1 MFIDK
6 ARIFVKSGNG
16 GNGAVSFRREKYV
29 PAGGPDGGDGGNGA
43 SVIFE
48 VDLGLRTLMDFKYQR
63 KYVAEHGEDGSKKR
77 KAGKNGEDLVLK
89 VPPGTIIR
97 DEATGL
103 IIADLKE
110 EGDKAIVA
118 RGGRGG
124 KGNQHFANA
133 VRQAPAFA
141 RSGSE
146 ATGLIIADLK
156 EEGDKA
162 IVARGGR
169 GGKGNQHFANAVRQ
183 APAFARSGSD
193 GVEKWVVLELKMIAD
208 VGLLGFPNVGKSTF
222 LSVVTKAKP
231 KIANY
236 HFTTLTPNLGV
247 VQTKFG
253 DSFVLADIPGLI
265 EGAADGIGLGHD
277 FLRHVERTK
286 VLIHIVD
293 ISGIEGRDALEDFD
307 KINDELKL
315 YNEKLSTRPQIVV
328 ANKMDIL
335 EDETIFEDF
344 KNELEGRGYK
354 VFKMS
359 AATRQGIDDVIAYV
373 SELLQDAEEIEL
385 VSEEEMFR
393 PELDEPQDEGL
404 QIEIEDGVYVVTGK
418 SLRRIMYSVN
428 FEDMESLQ
436 YFQKAME
443 SQGVFD
449 RLREMGIEDGD
460 TVRIYEIEFEFYN

>member
-77 KAGKNGEDLVLK
+77 KAGRNGEDLILK

-103 IIADLKE
+103 VIADLKE
-110 EGDKAIVA
+110 EGDRAVVA
-118 RGGRGG
+118 
-124 KGNQHFANA
+124 K
-133 VRQAPAFA
+133 
-141 RSGSE
+141 
-146 ATGLIIADLK
+146 
-156 EEGDKA
+156 
-162 IVARGGR
+162 GGR

-253 DSFVLADIPGLI
+253 ESFVLADIPGLI
-265 EGAADGIGLGHD
+265 EGAAEGVGLGHD

-293 ISGIEGRDALEDFD
+293 ISGLEGRDALDDFD
-307 KINDELKL
+307 KINGELKL
-315 YNEKLSTRPQIVV
+315 YNEKLATRPQVVV

-335 EDETIFEDF
+335 EDESIFEEF

-359 AATRQGIDDVIAYV
+359 AATRQGVDDVIAYV
-373 SELLQDAEEIEL
+373 SELLREAEEIEL

-393 PELDEPQDEGL
+393 PELDEQQDEGL
-404 QIEIEDGVYVVTGK
+404 QIDIEDGVYVVTGK

-428 FEDMESLQ
+428 FDDMESLQ

>member
-77 KAGKNGEDLVLK
+77 KAGRNGEDLILK

-103 IIADLKE
+103 VIADLKE
-110 EGDKAIVA
+110 EGDRAVVA
-118 RGGRGG
+118 
-124 KGNQHFANA
+124 K
-133 VRQAPAFA
+133 
-141 RSGSE
+141 
-146 ATGLIIADLK
+146 
-156 EEGDKA
+156 
-162 IVARGGR
+162 GGR

-253 DSFVLADIPGLI
+253 ESFVLADIPGLI
-265 EGAADGIGLGHD
+265 EGAAEGVGLGHD

-293 ISGIEGRDALEDFD
+293 ISGLEGRDALDDFD
-307 KINDELKL
+307 KINGELKL
-315 YNEKLSTRPQIVV
+315 YNEKLATRPQVV
-328 ANKMDIL
+328 VVNKMDIL
-335 EDETIFEDF
+335 EDESIFDEF

-359 AATRQGIDDVIAYV
+359 AATRQGVDDVIAYV
-373 SELLQDAEEIEL
+373 SELLREAEEIEL

-393 PELDEPQDEGL
+393 PELDEVQDEGL
-404 QIEIEDGVYVVTGK
+404 QIDIEDGVYVVTGK

-428 FEDMESLQ
+428 FDDMESLQ

>member
-77 KAGKNGEDLVLK
+77 KAGRNGEDLILK

-103 IIADLKE
+103 VIADLKE
-110 EGDKAIVA
+110 EGGRAVVA
-118 RGGRGG
+118 
-124 KGNQHFANA
+124 K
-133 VRQAPAFA
+133 
-141 RSGSE
+141 
-146 ATGLIIADLK
+146 
-156 EEGDKA
+156 
-162 IVARGGR
+162 GGR

-253 DSFVLADIPGLI
+253 ESFVLADIPGLI
-265 EGAADGIGLGHD
+265 EGAAEGIGLGHD

-293 ISGIEGRDALEDFD
+293 ISGLEGRDALDDFD
-307 KINDELKL
+307 KINGELKL
-315 YNEKLSTRPQIVV
+315 YNEKLATRPQVVV

-335 EDETIFEDF
+335 EDESIFEEF

-359 AATRQGIDDVIAYV
+359 AATRQGVDDVIAYV
-373 SELLQDAEEIEL
+373 SELLREAEEIEL

-393 PELDEPQDEGL
+393 PELDEVQDEGL
-404 QIEIEDGVYVVTGK
+404 QIDIEDGVYVVTGK

-428 FEDMESLQ
+428 FDDMESLQ

>member
-77 KAGKNGEDLVLK
+77 KAGRNGEDLILK

-103 IIADLKE
+103 VIADLKE
-110 EGDKAIVA
+110 EGD
-118 RGGRGG
+118 R
-124 KGNQHFANA
+124 A
-133 VRQAPAFA
+133 V
-141 RSGSE
+141 
-146 ATGLIIADLK
+146 
-156 EEGDKA
+156 
-162 IVARGGR
+162 VARGGR

-247 VQTKFG
+247 VQTKIG
-253 DSFVLADIPGLI
+253 ESFVLADIPGLI
-265 EGAADGIGLGHD
+265 EGAAEGVGLGHD

-293 ISGIEGRDALEDFD
+293 ISGLEGRDALEDFD

-315 YNEKLSTRPQIVV
+315 YNEKLSTRPQVVV

-335 EDETIFEDF
+335 EDESVFDEF
-344 KNELEGRGYK
+344 KNELEKRGYK

-359 AATRQGIDDVIAYV
+359 AATRQGVDDVIAYV
-373 SELLQDAEEIEL
+373 SELLREAEEIEL

-393 PELDEPQDEGL
+393 PELDEQQDEGL
-404 QIEIEDGVYVVTGK
+404 QIDIEDGVYVVTGK

-428 FEDMESLQ
+428 FDDMESLQ

>member
-6 ARIFVKSGNG
+6 ARIFVKAGNG

-29 PAGGPDGGDGGNGA
+29 PAGGPDGGDGGRGA

-48 VDLGLRTLMDFKYQR
+48 VDNDLRTLMDFKYQR
-63 KYVAEHGEDGSKKR
+63 KYVATPGGDGSKKR
-77 KAGKNGEDLVLK
+77 QAGKNGEDLVLK
-89 VPPGTIIR
+89 VPAGTIIR
-97 DEATGL
+97 DEATGK
-103 IIADLKE
+103 IIADLKH
-110 EGDKAIVA
+110 EGDRAVVA

-133 VRQAPAFA
+133 VRQAPNFA
-141 RSGSE
+141 KSGTDGE
-146 ATGLIIADLK
+146 ERWII
-156 EEGDKA
+156 
-162 IVARGGR
+162 
-169 GGKGNQHFANAVRQ
+169 
-183 APAFARSGSD
+183 
-193 GVEKWVVLELKMIAD
+193 LELKMIAD

-265 EGAADGIGLGHD
+265 EGAAEGVGLGHD

-293 ISGIEGRDALEDFD
+293 ISGLEGRDALEDFD

-315 YNEKLSTRPQIVV
+315 YNEKLATRPQVVV

-335 EDETIFEDF
+335 EDESIFEEF
-344 KNELEGRGYK
+344 KNELEDRGYK

-359 AATRQGIDDVIAYV
+359 AATRQGVDDVIAYV
-373 SELLQDAEEIEL
+373 SELLKEAEEIEL

-393 PELDEPQDEGL
+393 PELDEQQDEGL
-404 QIEIEDGVYVVTGK
+404 QIDIEDGVYVVTGK

-428 FEDMESLQ
+428 FDDMESLQ

>member
-77 KAGKNGEDLVLK
+77 KAGRNGEDLILK

-103 IIADLKE
+103 VIADLKE
-110 EGDKAIVA
+110 EGDRAVVA
-118 RGGRGG
+118 
-124 KGNQHFANA
+124 K
-133 VRQAPAFA
+133 
-141 RSGSE
+141 
-146 ATGLIIADLK
+146 
-156 EEGDKA
+156 
-162 IVARGGR
+162 GGR

-208 VGLLGFPNVGKSTF
+208 AGLLGFPNVGKSTF

-253 DSFVLADIPGLI
+253 ESFVLADIPGLI
-265 EGAADGIGLGHD
+265 EGAAEGVGLGHD

-293 ISGIEGRDALEDFD
+293 ISGLEGRDALDDFD
-307 KINDELKL
+307 KINGELKL
-315 YNEKLSTRPQIVV
+315 YNEKLATRPQVVV

-335 EDETIFEDF
+335 EDESIFDEF
-344 KNELEGRGYK
+344 KNELEKRGYK

-359 AATRQGIDDVIAYV
+359 AATRQGVDDVIAYV
-373 SELLQDAEEIEL
+373 SELLREAEEIEL

-393 PELDEPQDEGL
+393 PELDEVQDEGL
-404 QIEIEDGVYVVTGK
+404 QIDIEDGVYVVTGK

-428 FEDMESLQ
+428 FDDMESLQ

>member
-77 KAGKNGEDLVLK
+77 KAGRNGEDLILK

-103 IIADLKE
+103 VIADLKE
-110 EGDKAIVA
+110 EGDRAVVA
-118 RGGRGG
+118 
-124 KGNQHFANA
+124 K
-133 VRQAPAFA
+133 
-141 RSGSE
+141 
-146 ATGLIIADLK
+146 
-156 EEGDKA
+156 
-162 IVARGGR
+162 GGR

-253 DSFVLADIPGLI
+253 ESFVLADIPGLI
-265 EGAADGIGLGHD
+265 EGAAEGVGLGHD

-293 ISGIEGRDALEDFD
+293 ISGLEGRDALDDFD
-307 KINDELKL
+307 KINGELKL
-315 YNEKLSTRPQIVV
+315 YNEKLATRPQVVV

-335 EDETIFEDF
+335 EDESIFDEF

-359 AATRQGIDDVIAYV
+359 AATRQGVDDVIAYV
-373 SELLQDAEEIEL
+373 SELLREAEEIEL

-393 PELDEPQDEGL
+393 PELDEVQDGGL
-404 QIEIEDGVYVVTGK
+404 QIDIEDGVYVVTGK

-428 FEDMESLQ
+428 FDDMESLQ

-449 RLREMGIEDGD
+449 KLREMGIEDGD

>member
-77 KAGKNGEDLVLK
+77 KAGRNGEDLILK

-103 IIADLKE
+103 VIADLKE
-110 EGDKAIVA
+110 EGDRAVVA
-118 RGGRGG
+118 
-124 KGNQHFANA
+124 K
-133 VRQAPAFA
+133 
-141 RSGSE
+141 
-146 ATGLIIADLK
+146 
-156 EEGDKA
+156 
-162 IVARGGR
+162 GGR

-265 EGAADGIGLGHD
+265 EGAAEGVGLGHD

-293 ISGIEGRDALEDFD
+293 ISGLEGRDALEDFD

-315 YNEKLSTRPQIVV
+315 YNEKLATRPQVVV

-335 EDETIFEDF
+335 EDESIFEEF

-354 VFKMS
+354 VFKIS
-359 AATRQGIDDVIAYV
+359 AATRQGVDDVIAYV
-373 SELLQDAEEIEL
+373 SELLKEAEEIEL

-393 PELDEPQDEGL
+393 PELDEQQDEGL
-404 QIEIEDGVYVVTGK
+404 QIDIEDGVYVVTGK

-428 FEDMESLQ
+428 FDDMESLQ

>member
-77 KAGKNGEDLVLK
+77 KAGRNGEDLILK

-103 IIADLKE
+103 VIADLKE
-110 EGDKAIVA
+110 EGDRAVVA
-118 RGGRGG
+118 
-124 KGNQHFANA
+124 K
-133 VRQAPAFA
+133 
-141 RSGSE
+141 
-146 ATGLIIADLK
+146 
-156 EEGDKA
+156 
-162 IVARGGR
+162 GGR

-253 DSFVLADIPGLI
+253 ESFVLADIPGLI
-265 EGAADGIGLGHD
+265 EGAAEGIGLGHD

-293 ISGIEGRDALEDFD
+293 ISGLEGRDALDDFD
-307 KINDELKL
+307 KINGELKL
-315 YNEKLSTRPQIVV
+315 YNEKLATRPQVVV

-335 EDETIFEDF
+335 EDESIFDEF

-359 AATRQGIDDVIAYV
+359 AATRQGVDDVIAYV
-373 SELLQDAEEIEL
+373 SELLREAEEIEL

-393 PELDEPQDEGL
+393 PELDEVQDEGL
-404 QIEIEDGVYVVTGK
+404 QIDIEDGVYVVTGK

-428 FEDMESLQ
+428 FDDMESLQ

>member
-6 ARIFVKSGNG
+6 ARIFVKAGDG

-29 PAGGPDGGDGGNGA
+29 PAGGPDGGDGGRGA

-48 VDLGLRTLMDFKYQR
+48 VDNDLRTLMDFKYQR
-63 KYVAEHGEDGSKKR
+63 KYVATPGGDGSKKR
-77 KAGKNGEDLVLK
+77 QAGKNGEDLVLK
-89 VPPGTIIR
+89 VPAGTIIR
-97 DEATGL
+97 DEASGK
-103 IIADLKE
+103 IIADLKH
-110 EGDKAIVA
+110 EGDRAVVA

-133 VRQAPAFA
+133 VRQAPNFA
-141 RSGSE
+141 KSG
-146 ATGLIIADLK
+146 TDG
-156 EEGDKA
+156 EE
-162 IVARGGR
+162 R
-169 GGKGNQHFANAVRQ
+169 
-183 APAFARSGSD
+183 
-193 GVEKWVVLELKMIAD
+193 WVILELKMIAD

-222 LSVVTKAKP
+222 LSVVTAAKP

-265 EGAADGIGLGHD
+265 EGAAEGIGLGHD

-293 ISGIEGRDALEDFD
+293 ISGLEGRNALEDFD
-307 KINDELKL
+307 AINGQLKL
-315 YNEKLSTRPQIVV
+315 YNEKLSTRPQVVV
-328 ANKMDIL
+328 ANKIDIL
-335 EDETIFEDF
+335 EDEYVYEEF
-344 KNELEGRGYK
+344 KTTLEERGYK

-359 AATRQGIDDVIAYV
+359 AATREGIDDVIAYV
-373 SELLQDAEEIEL
+373 SQILKDAEEIEL
-385 VSEEEMFR
+385 VSEEELYV
-393 PELDEPQDEGL
+393 PELDDEQEEGL
-404 QIEIEDGVYVVTGK
+404 QVEIEDGVYVVTGK

-428 FEDMESLQ
+428 FEDMESIQ
-436 YFQKAME
+436 FFQKTME

-449 RLREMGIEDGD
+449 KLREMGIEDGD
-460 TVRIYEIEFEFYN
+460 TVKIYDIEFEFYN

>member
-1 MFIDK
+1 MFTDYTKI
-6 ARIFVKSGNG
+6 IIKSGDG
-16 GNGAVSFRREKYV
+16 GNGAATFRREKYV

-77 KAGKNGEDLVLK
+77 KAGRNGEDLILK

-103 IIADLKE
+103 VIADLKE
-110 EGDKAIVA
+110 EGDRAVVA
-118 RGGRGG
+118 
-124 KGNQHFANA
+124 K
-133 VRQAPAFA
+133 
-141 RSGSE
+141 
-146 ATGLIIADLK
+146 
-156 EEGDKA
+156 
-162 IVARGGR
+162 GGR

-253 DSFVLADIPGLI
+253 ESFVLADIPGLI
-265 EGAADGIGLGHD
+265 EGAAEGVGLGHD

-293 ISGIEGRDALEDFD
+293 ISGLEGRDALDDFD
-307 KINDELKL
+307 KINGELKL
-315 YNEKLSTRPQIVV
+315 YNEKLATRPQVVV

-335 EDETIFEDF
+335 EDESIFDEF

-359 AATRQGIDDVIAYV
+359 AATRQGVDDVIAYV
-373 SELLQDAEEIEL
+373 SELLREAEEIEL

-393 PELDEPQDEGL
+393 PELDEVQDEGL
-404 QIEIEDGVYVVTGK
+404 QIDIEDGVYVVTGK

-428 FEDMESLQ
+428 FDDMESLQ

>member
-6 ARIFVKSGNG
+6 ARIFVKAGNG

-29 PAGGPDGGDGGNGA
+29 PAGGPDGGDGGRGA

-48 VDLGLRTLMDFKYQR
+48 VDNDLRTLMDFKYQR
-63 KYVAEHGEDGSKKR
+63 KYVATPGGDGSKKR
-77 KAGKNGEDLVLK
+77 QAGKNGEDLVLK
-89 VPPGTIIR
+89 VPAGTIIR
-97 DEATGL
+97 DEASGK
-103 IIADLKE
+103 IIADLKH
-110 EGDKAIVA
+110 EGDRAVVA

-133 VRQAPAFA
+133 VRQAPNFA
-141 RSGSE
+141 KSG
-146 ATGLIIADLK
+146 TDG
-156 EEGDKA
+156 EE
-162 IVARGGR
+162 R
-169 GGKGNQHFANAVRQ
+169 
-183 APAFARSGSD
+183 
-193 GVEKWVVLELKMIAD
+193 WVILELKMIAD

-222 LSVVTKAKP
+222 LSVVTAAKP

-265 EGAADGIGLGHD
+265 EGAAEGIGLGHD

-293 ISGIEGRDALEDFD
+293 ISGLEGRNALEDFD
-307 KINDELKL
+307 AINGELKL
-315 YNEKLSTRPQIVV
+315 YNEKLSTRPQVVV
-328 ANKMDIL
+328 ANKIDIL
-335 EDETIFEDF
+335 EDESVYEEF
-344 KNELEGRGYK
+344 KTTLEERGYK

-359 AATRQGIDDVIAYV
+359 AATREGVDDVIAYV
-373 SELLQDAEEIEL
+373 SQVLKDAEEIEL
-385 VSEEEMFR
+385 VSEDELYV
-393 PELDEPQDEGL
+393 PELDDAEEEGL

-428 FEDMESLQ
+428 FEDKESIQ
-436 YFQKAME
+436 FFQKTME

-460 TVRIYEIEFEFYN
+460 TVKIYDIEFEFYD

>member
-6 ARIFVKSGNG
+6 ARIFVKAGNG
-16 GNGAVSFRREKYV
+16 GNGAVSFRKEKYV

-77 KAGKNGEDLVLK
+77 KAGRNGEDLILK

-103 IIADLKE
+103 VIADLKE
-110 EGDKAIVA
+110 EGDRAVVA
-118 RGGRGG
+118 
-124 KGNQHFANA
+124 K
-133 VRQAPAFA
+133 
-141 RSGSE
+141 
-146 ATGLIIADLK
+146 
-156 EEGDKA
+156 
-162 IVARGGR
+162 GGR

-253 DSFVLADIPGLI
+253 ESFVLADIPGLI
-265 EGAADGIGLGHD
+265 EGAAEGVGLGHD

-293 ISGIEGRDALEDFD
+293 ISGLEGRDALDDFD
-307 KINDELKL
+307 KINGELKL
-315 YNEKLSTRPQIVV
+315 YNEKLATRPQVVV

-335 EDETIFEDF
+335 EDESIFEEF

-359 AATRQGIDDVIAYV
+359 AATRQGVDDVIAYV
-373 SELLQDAEEIEL
+373 SELLREAEEIEL

-393 PELDEPQDEGL
+393 PELDEVQDEGL
-404 QIEIEDGVYVVTGK
+404 QIDIEDGVYVVTGK

-428 FEDMESLQ
+428 FDDMESLQ

>member
-77 KAGKNGEDLVLK
+77 KAGRNGEDLILK

-103 IIADLKE
+103 VIADLKE
-110 EGDKAIVA
+110 EGDRAVVA
-118 RGGRGG
+118 KGGRGG

-133 VRQAPAFA
+133 VRQAPSFA
-141 RSGSE
+141 KSG
-146 ATGLIIADLK
+146 TDG
-156 EEGDKA
+156 EE
-162 IVARGGR
+162 R
-169 GGKGNQHFANAVRQ
+169 
-183 APAFARSGSD
+183 
-193 GVEKWVVLELKMIAD
+193 WVILELKMIAD

-253 DSFVLADIPGLI
+253 ESFVLADIPGLI
-265 EGAADGIGLGHD
+265 EGAAEGVGLGHD

-293 ISGIEGRDALEDFD
+293 ISGLEGRDALDDFD
-307 KINDELKL
+307 KINGELKL
-315 YNEKLSTRPQIVV
+315 YNEKLATRPQVVV

-335 EDETIFEDF
+335 EDESIFEEF

-359 AATRQGIDDVIAYV
+359 AATRQGVDDVIAYV
-373 SELLQDAEEIEL
+373 SELLREAEEIEL

-393 PELDEPQDEGL
+393 PELDEVQDEGL
-404 QIEIEDGVYVVTGK
+404 QIDIEDGVYVVTGK

-428 FEDMESLQ
+428 FDDMESLQ

>member
-77 KAGKNGEDLVLK
+77 KAGRNGEDLILK

-103 IIADLKE
+103 VIADLKE
-110 EGDKAIVA
+110 EGDRAVVA
-118 RGGRGG
+118 
-124 KGNQHFANA
+124 K
-133 VRQAPAFA
+133 
-141 RSGSE
+141 
-146 ATGLIIADLK
+146 
-156 EEGDKA
+156 
-162 IVARGGR
+162 GGR

-253 DSFVLADIPGLI
+253 ESFVLADIPGLI
-265 EGAADGIGLGHD
+265 EGAAEGVGLGHD

-293 ISGIEGRDALEDFD
+293 ISGLEGRDALDDFD
-307 KINDELKL
+307 KINGELKL
-315 YNEKLSTRPQIVV
+315 YNEKLATRPQVVV

-335 EDETIFEDF
+335 EDESIFDEF

-359 AATRQGIDDVIAYV
+359 AVDDVIAYV
-373 SELLQDAEEIEL
+373 SELLREAEEIEL

-393 PELDEPQDEGL
+393 PELDEVQDEGL
-404 QIEIEDGVYVVTGK
+404 QIDIEDGVYVVTGK

-428 FEDMESLQ
+428 FDDMESLQ

>member
-77 KAGKNGEDLVLK
+77 KAGRNGEDLILK

-103 IIADLKE
+103 VIADLKE
-110 EGDKAIVA
+110 EGDRAVVA
-118 RGGRGG
+118 
-124 KGNQHFANA
+124 K
-133 VRQAPAFA
+133 
-141 RSGSE
+141 
-146 ATGLIIADLK
+146 
-156 EEGDKA
+156 
-162 IVARGGR
+162 GGR

-265 EGAADGIGLGHD
+265 EGAAEGVGLGHD

-293 ISGIEGRDALEDFD
+293 ISGLEDRDALEDFD

-315 YNEKLSTRPQIVV
+315 YNEKLATRPQVVV

-335 EDETIFEDF
+335 EDESIFEEF
-344 KNELEGRGYK
+344 KNELEDRGYK

-359 AATRQGIDDVIAYV
+359 AATRQGVDDVIAYV
-373 SELLQDAEEIEL
+373 SELLKEAEEIEL

-393 PELDEPQDEGL
+393 PELDEQQDEGL
-404 QIEIEDGVYVVTGK
+404 QIDIEDGVYVVTGK

-428 FEDMESLQ
+428 FDDMESLQ

>member
-77 KAGKNGEDLVLK
+77 KAGRNGEDLILK

-103 IIADLKE
+103 VIADLKE
-110 EGDKAIVA
+110 EGDRAVVA
-118 RGGRGG
+118 
-124 KGNQHFANA
+124 K
-133 VRQAPAFA
+133 
-141 RSGSE
+141 
-146 ATGLIIADLK
+146 
-156 EEGDKA
+156 
-162 IVARGGR
+162 GGR

-253 DSFVLADIPGLI
+253 ESFVLADIPGLI
-265 EGAADGIGLGHD
+265 EGAAEGVGLGHD

-293 ISGIEGRDALEDFD
+293 ISGLEGRDALDDFD
-307 KINDELKL
+307 KINGELKL
-315 YNEKLSTRPQIVV
+315 YNEKLATRPQVVV

-335 EDETIFEDF
+335 EDESIFDEF

-359 AATRQGIDDVIAYV
+359 AATRQGVDDVIVYV
-373 SELLQDAEEIEL
+373 SELLREAEEIEL

-393 PELDEPQDEGL
+393 PELDEVQDEGL
-404 QIEIEDGVYVVTGK
+404 QIDIEDGVYVVTGK

-428 FEDMESLQ
+428 FDDMESLQ

>member
-6 ARIFVKSGNG
+6 ARIFVKAGNG
-16 GNGAVSFRREKYV
+16 GNGAVAFRKEKYV

-63 KYVAEHGEDGSKKR
+63 KYHAEPGGDGTKGKR
-77 KAGKNGEDLVLK
+77 AGKNGEDLVLK
-89 VPPGTIIR
+89 VPAGTVIK

-103 IIADLKE
+103 ILADLKE
-110 EGDKAIVA
+110 EGDRAIIA
-118 RGGRGG
+118 TGGRGG
-124 KGNQHFANA
+124 KGNQHFANS

-141 RSGSE
+141 KSG
-146 ATGLIIADLK
+146 T
-156 EEGDKA
+156 
-162 IVARGGR
+162 
-169 GGKGNQHFANAVRQ
+169 
-183 APAFARSGSD
+183 D
-193 GVEKWVVLELKMIAD
+193 GQERWVVLELKMIAD

-253 DSFVLADIPGLI
+253 ESFVLADIPGLI
-265 EGAADGIGLGHD
+265 EGAAEGIGLGHD

-307 KINDELKL
+307 KINDELRL
-315 YNEKLSTRPQIVV
+315 YNERLSTRPQVVV
-328 ANKMDIL
+328 ANKADIL
-335 EDETIFEDF
+335 EDESIFEDF
-344 KNELEGRGYK
+344 KNELESRGYK

-359 AATRQGIDDVIAYV
+359 AATRQGVDEVIAYV
-373 SELLQDAEEIEL
+373 TQLLQEVEDVEL
-385 VSEEEMFR
+385 VTEEEMYR
-393 PELDEPQDEGL
+393 PELDVQEEEGL
-404 QIEIEDGVYVVTGK
+404 TIEVDEDGVYVVEGK
-418 SLRRIMYSVN
+418 ALRRIMYSVN
-428 FEDMESLQ
+428 FDDMESLQ

-449 RLREMGIEDGD
+449 QLREMGIEDGD
-460 TVRIYEIEFEFYN
+460 TVRIYELEFEFYN

>member
-77 KAGKNGEDLVLK
+77 KAGRNGEDLILK

-103 IIADLKE
+103 VIADLKE
-110 EGDKAIVA
+110 EGDRAVVA
-118 RGGRGG
+118 
-124 KGNQHFANA
+124 K
-133 VRQAPAFA
+133 
-141 RSGSE
+141 
-146 ATGLIIADLK
+146 
-156 EEGDKA
+156 
-162 IVARGGR
+162 GGR

-253 DSFVLADIPGLI
+253 ESFVLADIPGLI
-265 EGAADGIGLGHD
+265 EGAAEGVGLGHD

-293 ISGIEGRDALEDFD
+293 ISGLEGRDAVDDFD
-307 KINDELKL
+307 KINGELKL
-315 YNEKLSTRPQIVV
+315 YNEKLATRPQVVV

-335 EDETIFEDF
+335 EDESIFDEF
-344 KNELEGRGYK
+344 KNELEKRGYK

-359 AATRQGIDDVIAYV
+359 AATRQGVDDVIAYV
-373 SELLQDAEEIEL
+373 SELLREAEEIEL

-393 PELDEPQDEGL
+393 PELDEVQDEGL
-404 QIEIEDGVYVVTGK
+404 QIDIEDGVYVVTGK

-428 FEDMESLQ
+428 FDDMESLQ

>member
-77 KAGKNGEDLVLK
+77 KAGRNGEDLILK

-103 IIADLKE
+103 VIADLKE
-110 EGDKAIVA
+110 EGDRAVVA
-118 RGGRGG
+118 
-124 KGNQHFANA
+124 K
-133 VRQAPAFA
+133 
-141 RSGSE
+141 
-146 ATGLIIADLK
+146 
-156 EEGDKA
+156 
-162 IVARGGR
+162 GGR

-253 DSFVLADIPGLI
+253 ESFVLADIPGLI
-265 EGAADGIGLGHD
+265 EGAAEGVGLGHD

-293 ISGIEGRDALEDFD
+293 ISGLEGRDALDDFD
-307 KINDELKL
+307 KINGELKL
-315 YNEKLSTRPQIVV
+315 YNEKLATIPQVVV

-335 EDETIFEDF
+335 EDESIFDEF

-359 AATRQGIDDVIAYV
+359 AATRQGVDDVIAYV
-373 SELLQDAEEIEL
+373 SELLREAEEIEL

-393 PELDEPQDEGL
+393 PELDEVQDEGL
-404 QIEIEDGVYVVTGK
+404 QIDIEDGVYVVTGK

-428 FEDMESLQ
+428 FDDMESLQ

>member
-77 KAGKNGEDLVLK
+77 KAGRNGEDLILK

-103 IIADLKE
+103 VIAYLKE
-110 EGDKAIVA
+110 EGDRAVVA
-118 RGGRGG
+118 
-124 KGNQHFANA
+124 K
-133 VRQAPAFA
+133 
-141 RSGSE
+141 
-146 ATGLIIADLK
+146 
-156 EEGDKA
+156 
-162 IVARGGR
+162 GGR

-253 DSFVLADIPGLI
+253 ESFVLADIPGLI
-265 EGAADGIGLGHD
+265 EGAAEGVGLGHD

-293 ISGIEGRDALEDFD
+293 ISGLEGRDALDDFD
-307 KINDELKL
+307 KINGELKL
-315 YNEKLSTRPQIVV
+315 YNEKLATRPQVVV

-335 EDETIFEDF
+335 EDESIFDEF

-359 AATRQGIDDVIAYV
+359 AATRQGVDDVIAYV
-373 SELLQDAEEIEL
+373 SELLREAEEIEL

-393 PELDEPQDEGL
+393 PELDEVQDEGL
-404 QIEIEDGVYVVTGK
+404 QIDIEDGVYVVTGK

-428 FEDMESLQ
+428 FDDMESLQ

>member
-16 GNGAVSFRREKYV
+16 GDGAVSFRREKYV

-77 KAGKNGEDLVLK
+77 KAGRNGEDLILK

-103 IIADLKE
+103 VIADLKE
-110 EGDKAIVA
+110 EGDRAVVA
-118 RGGRGG
+118 
-124 KGNQHFANA
+124 K
-133 VRQAPAFA
+133 
-141 RSGSE
+141 
-146 ATGLIIADLK
+146 
-156 EEGDKA
+156 
-162 IVARGGR
+162 GGR

-253 DSFVLADIPGLI
+253 ESFVLADIPGLI
-265 EGAADGIGLGHD
+265 EGAAEGVGLGHD

-293 ISGIEGRDALEDFD
+293 ISGLEGRDALDDFD
-307 KINDELKL
+307 KINGELKL
-315 YNEKLSTRPQIVV
+315 YNEKLATRPQVVV

-335 EDETIFEDF
+335 EDESIFDEF

-359 AATRQGIDDVIAYV
+359 AATRQGVDDVIAYV
-373 SELLQDAEEIEL
+373 SELLREAEEIEL

-393 PELDEPQDEGL
+393 PELDEVQDEGL
-404 QIEIEDGVYVVTGK
+404 QIDIEDGVYVVTGK

-428 FEDMESLQ
+428 FDDMESLQ

>member
-6 ARIFVKSGNG
+6 ARIFVKAGNG
-16 GNGAVSFRREKYV
+16 GNGAVAFRKEKYV
-29 PAGGPDGGDGGNGA
+29 PAGGPDGGDGGHGS

-63 KYVAEHGEDGSKKR
+63 KYVAPAGGDGTKGKR
-77 KAGKNGEDLVLK
+77 AGKNGEDLVLK
-89 VPPGTIIR
+89 VPAGTIIR

-103 IIADLKE
+103 VLADLKD
-110 EGDKAIVA
+110 EGDRAVIA

-141 RSGSE
+141 KSG
-146 ATGLIIADLK
+146 TDG
-156 EEGDKA
+156 EE
-162 IVARGGR
+162 R
-169 GGKGNQHFANAVRQ
+169 
-183 APAFARSGSD
+183 
-193 GVEKWVVLELKMIAD
+193 WVVLELKIIAD

-253 DSFVLADIPGLI
+253 ESFVLADIPGLI
-265 EGAADGIGLGHD
+265 EGASEGIGLGHD

-293 ISGIEGRDALEDFD
+293 ISGLEGRTALEDFD

-315 YNEKLSTRPQIVV
+315 YNEKLSARPQIVV

-335 EDETIFEDF
+335 EDQSIFEEF
-344 KNELEGRGYK
+344 KTELEGRGYK
-354 VFKMS
+354 VFSMS
-359 AATRQGIDDVIAYV
+359 AATRQGIDEVISYVAQLLNEVEEVEVV
-373 SELLQDAEEIEL
+373 SED
-385 VSEEEMFR
+385 EMYR
-393 PELDEPQDEGL
+393 PELDQNNEGDGL
-404 QIEIEDGVYVVTGK
+404 EIEIEEDGVYVVKGK
-418 SLRRIMYSVN
+418 ALRRIMYSVN
-428 FEDMESLQ
+428 FEDMESIQ

-460 TVRIYEIEFEFYN
+460 TVRIYELEFEFYN

>member
-77 KAGKNGEDLVLK
+77 KAGRNGEDLILK

-103 IIADLKE
+103 VIADLKE
-110 EGDKAIVA
+110 EGDRAVVA

-124 KGNQHFANA
+124 KGNQNFANA

-141 RSGSE
+141 RW
-146 ATGLIIADLK
+146 
-156 EEGDKA
+156 
-162 IVARGGR
+162 
-169 GGKGNQHFANAVRQ
+169 
-183 APAFARSGSD
+183 GSD

-253 DSFVLADIPGLI
+253 ESFVLADIPGLI
-265 EGAADGIGLGHD
+265 EGAAEGVGLGHD

-293 ISGIEGRDALEDFD
+293 ISGLEGRDALEDFD

-315 YNEKLSTRPQIVV
+315 YNEKLSTRPQVVV

-335 EDETIFEDF
+335 EDESVFDEF
-344 KNELEGRGYK
+344 KNELEKRGYK

-359 AATRQGIDDVIAYV
+359 AATRQGVDDVIAYV
-373 SELLQDAEEIEL
+373 SELLREAEEIEL

-393 PELDEPQDEGL
+393 PELDEQQDEGL
-404 QIEIEDGVYVVTGK
+404 QIDIEDGVYVVTGK

-428 FEDMESLQ
+428 FDDMESLQ

>member
-6 ARIFVKSGNG
+6 ARIFLKAGNG
-16 GNGAVSFRREKYV
+16 GNGAVAFRKEKYV
-29 PAGGPDGGDGGNGA
+29 PAGGPEGGDGGNGA
-43 SVIFE
+43 SIIFE

-63 KYVAEHGEDGSKKR
+63 KYSATPGEDGGR
-77 KAGKNGEDLVLK
+77 GRRAGKNGDDLVLK

-103 IIADLKE
+103 ILADLKE
-110 EGDKAIVA
+110 EGERAVIAK
-118 RGGRGG
+118 GGRGG

-141 RSGSE
+141 KSG
-146 ATGLIIADLK
+146 T
-156 EEGDKA
+156 
-162 IVARGGR
+162 
-169 GGKGNQHFANAVRQ
+169 
-183 APAFARSGSD
+183 D
-193 GVEKWVVLELKMIAD
+193 GQERWVVLELKMIAD

-253 DSFVLADIPGLI
+253 ESFVLADIPGLI
-265 EGAADGIGLGHD
+265 EGAAEGIGLGHD

-307 KINDELKL
+307 KINDELKM
-315 YNEKLSTRPQIVV
+315 YNEKLSTRPQVVV
-328 ANKMDIL
+328 ANKIDIL
-335 EDETIFEDF
+335 EDESTYEEF
-344 KNELEGRGYK
+344 KSELEDRGYK

-359 AATRQGIDDVIAYV
+359 AATRQGVDDVIAYV
-373 SELLQDAEEIEL
+373 SELLKEAEEIEL
-385 VSEEEMFR
+385 VTEEEMYR
-393 PELDEPQDEGL
+393 PELDNTEEEGL
-404 QIEIEDGVYVVTGK
+404 HVEIEDGIYVVTGK
-418 SLRRIMYSVN
+418 ALRRIMYSVN
-428 FEDMESLQ
+428 FDDMESIQ

-443 SQGVFD
+443 AQGVFD
-449 RLREMGIEDGD
+449 KLRDMGIEDGD
-460 TVRIYEIEFEFYN
+460 TVKIYEVEFEFYN

>member
-43 SVIFE
+43 SV
-48 VDLGLRTLMDFKYQR
+48 TLMDFKYQR

-77 KAGKNGEDLVLK
+77 KAGRNGEDLILK

-103 IIADLKE
+103 VIADLKE
-110 EGDKAIVA
+110 EGDRAVVA
-118 RGGRGG
+118 
-124 KGNQHFANA
+124 K
-133 VRQAPAFA
+133 
-141 RSGSE
+141 
-146 ATGLIIADLK
+146 
-156 EEGDKA
+156 
-162 IVARGGR
+162 GGR

-253 DSFVLADIPGLI
+253 ESFVLADIPGLI
-265 EGAADGIGLGHD
+265 EGAAEGVGLGHD

-293 ISGIEGRDALEDFD
+293 ISGLEGRDALDDFY
-307 KINDELKL
+307 KINGELKL
-315 YNEKLSTRPQIVV
+315 YNEKLATRQQVVV

-335 EDETIFEDF
+335 EDESIFDEF

-359 AATRQGIDDVIAYV
+359 AATRQGVDDVIAYV
-373 SELLQDAEEIEL
+373 SELLREAEEIEL

-393 PELDEPQDEGL
+393 PELDEVQDEGL
-404 QIEIEDGVYVVTGK
+404 QIDIEDGVYVVTGK

-428 FEDMESLQ
+428 FDDMESLQ

>member
-6 ARIFVKSGNG
+6 ARIFVKAGNG

-29 PAGGPDGGDGGNGA
+29 PAGGPDGGDGGRGA

-48 VDLGLRTLMDFKYQR
+48 VDNDLRTLMDFKYQR
-63 KYVAEHGEDGSKKR
+63 KYVASPGGDGSKKR
-77 KAGKNGEDLVLK
+77 QAGKNGEDLVLK
-89 VPPGTIIR
+89 VPAGTIIR
-97 DEATGL
+97 DEATGK

-110 EGDKAIVA
+110 EGDKAVVA

-133 VRQAPAFA
+133 VRQAPNFA
-141 RSGSE
+141 KSG
-146 ATGLIIADLK
+146 TDG
-156 EEGDKA
+156 EE
-162 IVARGGR
+162 R
-169 GGKGNQHFANAVRQ
+169 
-183 APAFARSGSD
+183 
-193 GVEKWVVLELKMIAD
+193 WVILELKMIAD

-222 LSVVTKAKP
+222 LSVVTAAKP

-265 EGAADGIGLGHD
+265 EGAAEGVGLGHD

-293 ISGIEGRDALEDFD
+293 ISGLEGRDALEDFD
-307 KINDELKL
+307 NINDELKL
-315 YNEKLSTRPQIVV
+315 YNEKLATRPQVVV
-328 ANKMDIL
+328 ANKIDIL
-335 EDETIFEDF
+335 EDNSVYEDF
-344 KNELEGRGYK
+344 KKTLEDRGYK

-359 AATRQGIDDVIAYV
+359 AATREGVDDVIAYV
-373 SELLQDAEEIEL
+373 SQVLKDAEEIEL
-385 VSEEEMFR
+385 VSEEELFI
-393 PELDEPQDEGL
+393 PELDNGEDEGL
-404 QIEIEDGVYVVTGK
+404 QVEIENGVYVVTGK
-418 SLRRIMYSVN
+418 ALRRIMYSVN
-428 FEDMESLQ
+428 FEDMESIQ
-436 YFQKAME
+436 FFQKSME

-449 RLREMGIEDGD
+449 KLREMGIEDGD
-460 TVRIYEIEFEFYN
+460 TVKIYDIEFEFYD

>member
-77 KAGKNGEDLVLK
+77 KAGRNGEDLILK

-103 IIADLKE
+103 VIADLKE
-110 EGDKAIVA
+110 EGDRAVVA
-118 RGGRGG
+118 
-124 KGNQHFANA
+124 K
-133 VRQAPAFA
+133 
-141 RSGSE
+141 
-146 ATGLIIADLK
+146 
-156 EEGDKA
+156 
-162 IVARGGR
+162 GGR

-265 EGAADGIGLGHD
+265 EGAAEGIGLGHD

-293 ISGIEGRDALEDFD
+293 ISGLEGRDALDDFD
-307 KINDELKL
+307 KINGELKL
-315 YNEKLSTRPQIVV
+315 YNEKLSTRPQVVV
-328 ANKMDIL
+328 ANKIDIL
-335 EDETIFEDF
+335 EDESVFEEF

-359 AATRQGIDDVIAYV
+359 AATRQGVDDVIAYV
-373 SELLQDAEEIEL
+373 SELLREAEEIEL

-393 PELDEPQDEGL
+393 PELDEVQDEGL
-404 QIEIEDGVYVVTGK
+404 QIDIEDGVYVVTGK

-428 FEDMESLQ
+428 FDDMESLQ